1 MIARFMSFYKPG
13 VTKMLHSSEVAYKSG
28 VRPRKL
34 GTAPLVLAFAKTLTS
49 HSPYSTKWDYILLEL
64 FFSPN
69 GVLRVEVWAA
79 FYSPPR
85 WVA

>member
-1 MIARFMSFYKPG
+1 MRNFAPKII
-13 VTKMLHSSEVAYKSG
+13 HSSEVAYKSG
-28 VRPRKL
+28 VRMREL
-34 GTAPLVLAFAKTLTS
+34 GTAPLAFLS
-49 HSPYSTKWDYILLEL
+49 PRHSPHTLPILLNMDYILLEL